1 MIQGDGAFALHH
13 RLRLLPILVVFLEDL
28 LDLQLELPD
37 FLAFLQVNIA
47 TLYRILAIKEFI
59 LLEKLSEI
67 ELELSL
73 RLFRIQSVRFLR

>member
-1 MIQGDGAFALHH
+1 M
-13 RLRLLPILVVFLEDL
+13 FLEDL

-47 TLYRILAIKEFI
+47 TLDRVLAIKEFV

-73 RLFRIQSVRFLR
+73 RLIRIQSVRFLC

>member
-1 MIQGDGAFALHH
+1 ML
-13 RLRLLPILVVFLEDL
+13 LEDL

-47 TLYRILAIKEFI
+47 TLDRVLAIKEFI

-67 ELELSL
+67 ELKLPL
-73 RLFRIQSVRFLR
+73 RLFRV

>member
-1 MIQGDGAFALHH
+1 M
-13 RLRLLPILVVFLEDL
+13 FLEDL

-47 TLYRILAIKEFI
+47 TLDRVLAIKEFV

-73 RLFRIQSVRFLR
+73 RLIGIQSVRFLC

>member
-1 MIQGDGAFALHH
+1 MIQGVGAFALHH

-47 TLYRILAIKEFI
+47 TLDRILAIKEFI
-59 LLEKLSEI
+59 LLEKLFEI

-73 RLFRIQSVRFLR
+73 RLF

>member
-1 MIQGDGAFALHH
+1 LIQGVGAFALHH

-47 TLYRILAIKEFI
+47 TLDRILAIKEFI
-59 LLEKLSEI
+59 LLEKLFEI

-73 RLFRIQSVRFLR
+73 RLF